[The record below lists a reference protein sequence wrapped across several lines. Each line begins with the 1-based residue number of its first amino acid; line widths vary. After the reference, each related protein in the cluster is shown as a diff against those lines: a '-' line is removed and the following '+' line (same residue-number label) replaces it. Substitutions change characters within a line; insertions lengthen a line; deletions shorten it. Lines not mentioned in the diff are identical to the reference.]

1 MRKKLDDHYKTRAAD
16 LRCGASRPRRKAGQ
30 GHAVSRAEHYCLRPL
45 FTPAV

>member
-16 LRCGASRPRRKAGQ
+16 LRSGDLHLRKAGQ